1 MTHLNVHHCV
11 HDETNS
17 RIDGERMLAS
27 MRQGKAE
34 LAFAKEDEMKD
45 RYRCLCIG
53 KDVSFTNA
61 HPA

>member
-1 MTHLNVHHCV
+1 MTHLNQHQKV

-17 RIDGERMLAS
+17 RIDGERMITS
-27 MRQGKAE
+27 MRQGKTE

-45 RYRCLCIG
+45 RYQCLCIG
-53 KDVSFTNA
+53 KDVSFSNA